1 MAIGWE
7 DVRAAVESRPAARVA
22 EAVRSRA
29 AVAVV
34 LREAAAGLEILFI
47 RRAEHPD
54 DPWSGQMAFPGG
66 RAEPGDA
73 DLAHTALRETLEETG
88 IDLRRDAELLGPL
101 DEVRAMARLRPMDLA
116 ITPFVFRLRAA
127 VEPALSDEVRS
138 LHWLSLDELVNPEL
152 RSTMEYAHRDAVLR
166 FPCLRVQ
173 DLVIWGLTYRMFLGL
188 LERMGLPPA
197 TAAPIAAEAASAAT
211 GTAPLPGTSAAGG
224 GGGKG

>member
-1 MAIGWE
+1 MAIGWD

-29 AVAVV
+29 AVAVI

-66 RAEPGDA
+66 RAEPGDS
-73 DLAHTALRETLEETG
+73 DLAGTAARETLEETG
-88 IDLRRDAELLGPL
+88 IDLTRDAELLGPL
-101 DEVRAMARLRPMDLA
+101 DEVRAMARLRPMDLT
-116 ITPFVFRLRAA
+116 ITPFVFRLRAP

-138 LHWLSLDELVNPEL
+138 LHWLALDELLSPEL
-152 RSTMEYAHRDAVLR
+152 RSTMEYPHRDAVLR

-197 TAAPIAAEAASAAT
+197 TAAPLAAEAASAAT
-211 GTAPLPGTSAAGG
+211 GTEPAPGTSAAGEAARG
-224 GGGKG
+224 R